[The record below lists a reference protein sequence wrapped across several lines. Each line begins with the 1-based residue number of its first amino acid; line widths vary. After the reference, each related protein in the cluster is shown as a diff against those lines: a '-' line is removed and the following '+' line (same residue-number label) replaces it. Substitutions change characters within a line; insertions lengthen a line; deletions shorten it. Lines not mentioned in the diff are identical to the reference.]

1 MPLQLPAPDDV
12 LVYAIAMRTRFR
24 GITVRE
30 GVLWRGAAGWSEF
43 SAFLDYDDEVAA
55 RWLSGAIAD
64 AATPYPAPVRE
75 AVPVNCTVPAVD
87 PERALQIV
95 RDSGGCRT
103 AKIKVAEPGQSLADD
118 CDRVA
123 AVRDALGDDGK
134 IRVDANA
141 HWDVDDAVDALAK
154 IDRAAG
160 GLEYAEQPCPTVDD
174 LAAVRRRAHVPI
186 AADES
191 IRRAED
197 PLLVQRKEAADV
209 AVVKVQPLGGVRAA
223 WELAQQLELP
233 LVVSSALETS
243 VGIAA
248 SVAFAAALPD
258 LPYACGLNTVRL
270 LTGDAT
276 SHSLVARDGQI
287 AVPAVR
293 PEADRAA
300 AVAADPETRQ
310 RWLDRLQ
317 RCAELLR

>member
-1 MPLQLPAPDDV
+1 
-12 LVYAIAMRTRFR
+12 MRTRFR
-24 GITVRE
+24 GITERE
-30 GVLWRGAAGWSEF
+30 GVLWRGAAGWTEF
-43 SAFLDYDDEVAA
+43 SPFLDYDDEVAS
-55 RWLSGAIAD
+55 RWLSGALAD
-64 AATPYPAPVRE
+64 AAAPYPAPVRD
-75 AVPVNCTVPAVD
+75 AVPVNCTVPAVGPD
-87 PERALQIV
+87 RAAEIV

-103 AKIKVAEPGQSLADD
+103 AKVKVAEPGQSLTDD

-123 AVRDALGDDGK
+123 AVRDALGADGK

-141 HWDVDDAVDALAK
+141 HWDVEQAIDALAK
-154 IDRAAG
+154 IDAAAG

-174 LAAVRRRAHVPI
+174 LAAVRRRTHVPI

-209 AVVKVQPLGGVRAA
+209 AVVKVQPLGGVQAA
-223 WELAQQLELP
+223 WELAAQLELP

-248 SVAFAAALPD
+248 SVTFAAALPE

-270 LTGDAT
+270 LTDDAT
-276 SHSLVARDGQI
+276 TRSLVAHNGQI
-287 AVPAVR
+287 AVPAAR
-293 PEADRAA
+293 PDADRAA
-300 AVAADPETRQ
+300 AVAADDATRQ

-317 RCAELLR
+317 RAGELLK